1 MYEEQKIILIITQI
15 LNTGTPPSNKWRTLS
30 NQTIT
35 CRKKYK
41 NAHKS
46 AKDFISL
53 EKELLSLFKS
63 AITQNILTEND
74 IPDAHQLITTIRKTQ
89 HHIFCVND
97 TNGNRLNEIQTNI
110 KQQIQKPI

>member
-1 MYEEQKIILIITQI
+1 MYEEQKIISIITQI

-30 NQTIT
+30 DQTTT

-41 NAHKS
+41 VAHKS

-63 AITQNILTEND
+63 ALTQNILTEND
-74 IPDAHQLITTIRKTQ
+74 IPDAHQLIATIRKTQ
-89 HHIFCVND
+89 HRIFCVND
-97 TNGNRLNEIQTNI
+97 TDGNRLNEMQTSLK
-110 KQQIQKPI
+110 KQTAK